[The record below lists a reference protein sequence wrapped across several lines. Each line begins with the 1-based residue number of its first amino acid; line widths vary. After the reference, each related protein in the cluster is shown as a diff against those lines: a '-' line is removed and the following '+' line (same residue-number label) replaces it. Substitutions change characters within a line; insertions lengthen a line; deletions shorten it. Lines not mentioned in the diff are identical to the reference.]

1 MRCLLLEAW
10 LSLADP
16 KSENSH
22 NSYRARFGENSNVD
36 VDNDDDD
43 YYDYDDDDDDDSD
56 NDNKSWVTTNT
67 FIQTDE
73 GLAKP
78 EVRAETSTNL
88 SKQTTITI
96 SCSVIINN

>member
-1 MRCLLLEAW
+1 MELVEVVHRNPLLYIRKLTSLIFMRCLLLEAW

-43 YYDYDDDDDDDSD
+43 DDDSD

-78 EVRAETSTNL
+78 MLELKRRP
-88 SKQTTITI
+88 I
-96 SCSVIINN
+96 

>member
-1 MRCLLLEAW
+1 MFPFG
-10 LSLADP
+10 SLVVFSVSRVREQQRQP
-16 KSENSH
+16 SSEVW
-22 NSYRARFGENSNVD
+22 REKNVD

-43 YYDYDDDDDDDSD
+43 YYDYDDDDEDDHDDDDDDSD

-78 EVRAETSTNL
+78 KLEPKRRP
-88 SKQTTITI
+88 I
-96 SCSVIINN
+96 